1 MMHLVFAQNA
11 RRDLLEAWIYI
22 AEENLAA
29 ADSVLEKIEQDAQ
42 TLLLQPLIGRSRPEL
57 GVGVRS
63 WPTAT
68 PYILFYGAD
77 QQTVTVLRVLHH
89 ARDIQ
94 SALF

>member
-1 MMHLVFAQNA
+1 MQLVFAESA

-22 AEENLAA
+22 ADENLAA

-42 TLLLQPLIGRSRPEL
+42 TLLLQTLIGRARPEL
-57 GVGVRS
+57 GIGVRS

-68 PYILFYGAD
+68 PYILFYVAD
-77 QQTVTVLRVLHH
+77 PETVTVVRVLHH